1 MIKLKLHITWPL
13 LLLILLALLARI
25 IRDPD
30 RGQRGPVRQ
39 SPRRPAMPPAHA
51 ERRTP
56 RGVTVIPPDEDFRDP
71 ATFTYAEA
79 LSRGVPA
86 DELSRIADREAFEAG
101 QQAFDAAGRHF
112 TARMPKPIWSQS

>member
-13 LLLILLALLARI
+13 LLLILLALLAFL
-25 IRDPD
+25 IRGSGQARQPIR
-30 RGQRGPVRQ
+30 RG
-39 SPRRPAMPPAHA
+39 PRRPQTPPVARA
-51 ERRTP
+51 ERKAR
-56 RGVTVIPPDEDFRDP
+56 RGVTVIPPDEDFRDS
-71 ATFTYAEA
+71 ATFTYTEA